1 MRNRDVTA
9 PEYDAAWAKA
19 NNSLGIKIEQARRDM
34 GILQEDVSKRLASYG
49 VTVSRKSISK
59 WETGLTVPN
68 AHQLIALCHVLGIE
82 DVLGYFGR
90 PVLNREGFRKL
101 KEYKQDLIAS
111 GRYEPDYIDSE
122 IRYIDMPV
130 GILPVAAGTG
140 EYLDSDAFEMVSYPQ
155 SSIPQGA
162 DFGVRVSG
170 DSMEPVYHDG
180 QIVWVQRCD
189 ALRPGEVGIFVY
201 GGEGY
206 LKAYREQS
214 PSEADAEAF
223 AYGDGRVRSQPVL
236 VSYNTQYDPILISP
250 EEYFK
255 IVGRVLR

>member
-1 MRNRDVTA
+1 MRNRNVTT
-9 PEYDAAWAKA
+9 PEYDVAWAKA
-19 NNSLGIKIEQARRDM
+19 NNSLGMKIEQARRDM

-82 DVLGYFGR
+82 DVLGYFGK

-111 GRYEPDYIDSE
+111 GRYKPDNMGGE

-130 GILPVAAGTG
+130 GILPVAAGVG
-140 EYLDSDAFEMVSYPQ
+140 EYLDSDAFEMLSYPQ
-155 SSIPQGA
+155 SAVPQDA
-162 DFGVRVSG
+162 EFGVRVSG

-189 ALRPGEVGIFVY
+189 SLRAGEVGIFVY
-201 GGEGY
+201 GGKGY
-206 LKAYREQS
+206 LKEYREQR
-214 PSEADAEAF
+214 PTGADAEAF
-223 AYGDGRVRSQPVL
+223 AYGDGCVRSQPLL
-236 VSYNTQYDPILISP
+236 VSYNTQYDPIPVSP